1 MGLEMPF
8 NATAWNA
15 ALDALD
21 ETAGAGKISFVGIHQ
36 SSGDPGT
43 GLTAG
48 GTEAIGGSPA
58 YARLGATWG
67 AASAGQKSNTNT
79 FAFDVP
85 AGTYAYFSLW
95 NALTGN
101 SGTQYLGFIPFGG
114 TTPLKGFFSTDTNL
128 ANDTLFSIAHGMS
141 NGDRVILYNVFSEVI
156 PTGITEGTL
165 YFVVGAAT
173 NTFQIST
180 TLGGAAVDITALQGG
195 EGFWQ
200 RVVPEVFASQGQIT
214 VAAGAL
220 ILDATTM

>member
-1 MGLEMPF
+1 MPF
-8 NATAWNA
+8 NATAWNL

-21 ETAGAGKISFVGIHQ
+21 ESIATGIKFVGIHQ

-43 GLTAG
+43 GTTAT
-48 GTEAIGGSPA
+48 GTEATGGSPA
-58 YARLGATWG
+58 YARLAATWG
-67 AASAGQKSNTNT
+67 AAASGQKTNTST

-95 NALTGN
+95 NASSGN
-101 SGTQYLGFIPFGG
+101 TGTQYLGYIPFGG

-141 NGDRVILYNVFSEVI
+141 NGDRVALYNVFSESL

-180 TLGGAAVDITALQGG
+180 SSGGSALDITALGGG

-214 VAAGAL
+214 VAASAL